1 MEVYE
6 SDGPQAT
13 EALGAELAARLSA
26 GDVVY
31 VRGELGAGKTTL
43 VRGACRAL
51 GVSGPVTSPTFAIA
65 HRYNA
70 AGGLVVAHVD
80 LYRLGGLEGEDP
92 DLLGDY
98 LGEDRITFV
107 EWPPERPA
115 AVGAPPLI
123 TVELSHLEG
132 DRRRVAVRA

>member
-1 MEVYE
+1 M
-6 SDGPQAT
+6 
-13 EALGAELAARLSA
+13 
-26 GDVVY
+26 
-31 VRGELGAGKTTL
+31 
-43 VRGACRAL
+43 
-51 GVSGPVTSPTFAIA
+51 
-65 HRYNA
+65 
-70 AGGLVVAHVD
+70 D